1 MLRLAVFLSLQNE
14 TITYSM
20 LKKVKYGKCN
30 DYEN

>member
-1 MLRLAVFLSLQNE
+1 MLHLAVFLSLGNE

-20 LKKVKYGKCN
+20 LTKVKYGKYN